1 MQAQCSLQ
9 NYGLKRGEKMID
21 NEDVFNK
28 LVGLV
33 NLNDAHFKVIVDN
46 QNLILKN
53 QERLSKQLADVNAK
67 LNKLLE

>member
-1 MQAQCSLQ
+1 
-9 NYGLKRGEKMID
+9 MID